1 MRNRCGAFGRLLL
14 LKERHRNL
22 KRANE
27 NSISESTFF

>member
-1 MRNRCGAFGRLLL
+1 MDETDFGRLLL
-14 LKERHRNL
+14 LKERYLRL